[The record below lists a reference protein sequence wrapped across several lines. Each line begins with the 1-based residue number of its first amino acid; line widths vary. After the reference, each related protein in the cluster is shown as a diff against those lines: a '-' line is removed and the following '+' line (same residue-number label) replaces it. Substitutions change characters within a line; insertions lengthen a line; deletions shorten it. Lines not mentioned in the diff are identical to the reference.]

1 MYYRYVIK
9 ELRHRSNRAL
19 VNVFGIAVGIALFVS
34 ISAVSAAYKDA
45 ARQPFKNIGADLIVQ
60 RTEKLQA
67 QPDKRIKSMRGIR
80 LPFSN
85 QLFDAHDLS
94 VLQGIEGID
103 ATAHAL
109 LLWEFSENGFRNGS
123 IIK

>member
-1 MYYRYVIK
+1 M
-9 ELRHRSNRAL
+9 
-19 VNVFGIAVGIALFVS
+19 NVFGIAVGIALFVS

-80 LPFSN
+80 PGTGTETHFHG
-85 QLFDAHDLS
+85 AARRI
-94 VLQGIEGID
+94 GTGP
-103 ATAHAL
+103 
-109 LLWEFSENGFRNGS
+109 GS
-123 IIK
+123 LETPNPGH